1 MELRQLAYFVAI
13 AQSGT
18 ITAAAQKLHM
28 SQPPLSLQLQKLEEE
43 LGCPLFERDT
53 RHLRMTPA
61 GELFYERAQ
70 GILQQ
75 CADLKREMAD
85 LQAGGRGL
93 LRIGSVSSLNTTL
106 LPRWVARFHNSY
118 PQVRLELT
126 ERDSYQLLEL
136 VRNHRID
143 LALVRRPFSGQGL
156 EIHPICS
163 EPMCTVG
170 QAHFFQGLCGPIAP
184 SALANMPLLL
194 YRRWEP
200 VLMRYFAEVGF
211 EPTVLCCSE
220 DSRTALRL
228 AQEGL
233 GVACAP
239 LSAARDLW
247 PGAEM
252 HPLQAKELYS
262 EICAV
267 TLRGHYTGAAA
278 KNFIAF
284 TQETRQ
290 ESNLYKS

>member
-1 MELRQLAYFVAI
+1 MELRQLVYFTAI
-13 AQSGT
+13 AQAGT

-53 RHLRMTPA
+53 RHLHLTQA

-75 CADLKREMAD
+75 CADVKREMAD

-93 LRIGSVSSLNTTL
+93 LRIGVVSSLSTSL
-106 LPRWVARFHNSY
+106 LPRWVAQFHARY
-118 PQVRLELT
+118 PMVQLELT
-126 ERDSYQLLEL
+126 ERDSYRLLEL
-136 VRNHRID
+136 VRSQRID

-156 EIHPICS
+156 EIHPIS
-163 EPMCTVG
+163 NEPMCAIG
-170 QAHFFQGLCGPIAP
+170 QKHFFGQLCGPISP
-184 SALANMPLLL
+184 EALAKLPLLL
-194 YRRWEP
+194 YRRWES
-200 VLMRYFAEVGF
+200 VLLRFFAESGF
-211 EPTVLCCSE
+211 EPRVLCCSE

-228 AQEGL
+228 AQEDL

-239 LSAARDLW
+239 LSAAHTLW

-267 TLRGHYTGAAA
+267 TLRGHYIGAAA
-278 KNFIAF
+278 RNFIAF
-284 TQETRQ
+284 TQESRQ
-290 ESNLYKS
+290 YANLYES